1 MKKQSKKVK
10 MLKSICLFL
19 VRLLYCCIEGWM
31 YFGFNWI
38 SETELGINISALVVF
53 ITLAL
58 AMGALEAVRVHKR
71 WNDETVNKKVLL
83 VKSVVIVFL
92 PILLYYLIFYVI
104 FPVSTMLGIG
114 VCD

>member
-1 MKKQSKKVK
+1 
-10 MLKSICLFL
+10 
-19 VRLLYCCIEGWM
+19 M

>member
-1 MKKQSKKVK
+1 MKKQSKKSK
-10 MLKSICLFL
+10 MLKSIGLFL

-38 SETELGINISALVVF
+38 SETELGINVSALVIFVVM
-53 ITLAL
+53 AL
-58 AMGALEAVRVHKR
+58 AMGALEAVWVHKS
-71 WNDETVNKKVLL
+71 WNDEVVNKRVLV

-114 VCD
+114 VYN